1 MRFEISP
8 PTLTLN
14 SWKKLCTGPFKQ
26 MAFKPIDKARSTFTE
41 VIQVNNFKKAGIDF
55 TGHHTDDGEYNIHYL
70 MSLDKSCFDDKKTGE
85 NEALEALRIAWA
97 TKTKVHNGDIRLD
110 GATGV
115 IGSIGF
121 RMSKIFDQMFEYTL
135 IEVTSPIRKHFTA
148 GVYGDSIIIGYSEAN
163 IEHIL
168 EREMVNLFS

>member
-1 MRFEISP
+1 MRFKISP

-14 SWKKLCTGPFKQ
+14 SWKKLCDGPYKQ
-26 MAFKPIDKARSTFTE
+26 MAFKPIGKSRSTFTE
-41 VIQVNNFKKAGIDF
+41 VVKVSNPSKTAIDF

-70 MSLDKSCFDDKKTGE
+70 MSLDKSVFDDKKTGK
-85 NEALEALRIAWA
+85 NEALEALRIAWE
-97 TKTKVHNGDIRLD
+97 TKTKVHNSHIRLD

-115 IGSIGF
+115 IGSIAIK
-121 RMSKIFDQMFEYTL
+121 MSKLFDPMIEYTL
-135 IEVTSPIRKHFTA
+135 IDTTTTA
-148 GVYGDSIIIGYSEAN
+148 RMHYTVGVYGESVIIGYSEAN

>member
-8 PTLTLN
+8 PTLTLK

-26 MAFKPIDKARSTFTE
+26 MAFKPIGKSRSTFTQI
-41 VIQVNNFKKAGIDF
+41 VKVNSLSKAGIDY
-55 TGHHTDDGEYNIHYL
+55 TGHHTDDGEINIHYL

-85 NEALEALRIAWA
+85 NEALEALRIAWT

-115 IGSIGF
+115 IGSIELK
-121 RMSKIFDQMFEYTL
+121 MSKLFDPMIEYTL
-135 IEVTSPIRKHFTA
+135 IETTSSIRKHYTA
-148 GVYGDSIIIGYSEAN
+148 GVYGESIIIGYSEAN

>member
-1 MRFEISP
+1 MRFKISP

-26 MAFKPIDKARSTFTE
+26 MAFKPTGKARSTFTE
-41 VIQVNNFKKAGIDF
+41 VIQVNDFKKTGIDF

-70 MSLDKSCFDDKKTGE
+70 MSLDKSCFDDKKTGK
-85 NEALEALRIAWA
+85 NEALEALRIAWT

-135 IEVTSPIRKHFTA
+135 IDTMTTTRKHFTA
-148 GVYGDSIIIGYSEAN
+148 GVYGESIIIGYSEAN

-168 EREMVNLFS
+168 GQEMVNLFS

>member
-14 SWKKLCTGPFKQ
+14 SWKKLCAGPFKE
-26 MAFKPIDKARSTFTE
+26 MAFKPIGKARSTFTE

-85 NEALEALRIAWA
+85 NEALEALRIAWT

-115 IGSIGF
+115 IGSIGL

-135 IEVTSPIRKHFTA
+135 IEATTSTRKHYTA

>member
-14 SWKKLCTGPFKQ
+14 SWKKLCDGPFKQ
-26 MAFKPIDKARSTFTE
+26 MAFKPIGKARSTFTE
-41 VIQVNNFKKAGIDF
+41 VIQVNNFKNTSIDF

-70 MSLDKSCFDDKKTGE
+70 MSLDKSVFDDKKTGK
-85 NEALEALRIAWA
+85 NEALEELHTAWT
-97 TKTKVHNGDIRLD
+97 TKNKIHNSNIRLD

-121 RMSKIFDQMFEYTL
+121 RMSKIFDLMFEYTL
-135 IEVTSPIRKHFTA
+135 VETETTNRRHYTA
-148 GVYGDSIIIGYSEAN
+148 GVYGESIVIGYSEAN
-163 IEHIL
+163 IESIL

>member
-1 MRFEISP
+1 MRFKISP

-26 MAFKPIDKARSTFTE
+26 MAFKPIGKARSTFTE
-41 VIQVNNFKKAGIDF
+41 VIQVNDFKKAGIDF
-55 TGHHTDDGEYNIHYL
+55 TGDHTDDGEYNIHYL
-70 MSLDKSCFDDKKTGE
+70 MSLDKSVFDDKKTGK
-85 NEALEALRIAWA
+85 NEALEALRIAWT
-97 TKTKVHNGDIRLD
+97 TKNKVHNGGIRLD

-121 RMSKIFDQMFEYTL
+121 RMSKIFDLMFEYTL
-135 IEVTSPIRKHFTA
+135 IETTWSTQKHYTA
-148 GVYGDSIIIGYSEAN
+148 GVYGESIIIGYSEAN
-163 IEHIL
+163 IESIL

>member
-1 MRFEISP
+1 MRFKISP

-41 VIQVNNFKKAGIDF
+41 VVKVSSPSKTGIEY
-55 TGHHTDDGEYNIHYL
+55 TSHQTDDGEYDFYYL

-115 IGSIGF
+115 IGSIEF

-135 IEVTSPIRKHFTA
+135 IDTMTTIRKHFTA
-148 GVYGDSIIIGYSEAN
+148 GVYGESIIIGYSEAN

-168 EREMVNLFS
+168 GQEMVNLFS

>member
-1 MRFEISP
+1 MRFKISP

-14 SWKKLCTGPFKQ
+14 SWNKLCAGPFKQ
-26 MAFKPIDKARSTFTE
+26 MAYKPIGKAHSTFTE
-41 VIQVNNFKKAGIDF
+41 VIQVNDFKKTAIDS
-55 TGHHTDDGEYNIHYL
+55 TSHHTDDGEYNIYYL

-85 NEALEALRIAWA
+85 NEALEALRIAWT
-97 TKTKVHNGDIRLD
+97 TKTKVYNGNIRLD
-110 GATGV
+110 GAIGV

-135 IEVTSPIRKHFTA
+135 IDTMTTNRKHYTA
-148 GVYGDSIIIGYSEAN
+148 GVYGESIVIGYSEAN

-168 EREMVNLFS
+168 EQEMVKLFS